1 VLRVARAW
9 TGAPAHDFKSEA
21 IMGQKSSHFFQANR
35 PESGGANKDEQFE
48 KSGLLDREKEKL
60 GAARQDATTPEREEP
75 ERPRERQPKPE
86 ELDQDER
93 SDDRDPGH
101 S

>member
-1 VLRVARAW
+1 
-9 TGAPAHDFKSEA
+9 
-21 IMGQKSSHFFQANR
+21 MGQKSSHFFQANR

-60 GAARQDATTPEREEP
+60 GSARQEAKTPEGEEP
-75 ERPRERQPKPE
+75 ERPRERQPKPR
-86 ELDQDER
+86 ELDQQER
-93 SDDRDPGH
+93 TDDSDPGH